1 MHRSLTLLASAL
13 LLVVL
18 TVAASLALADDGG
31 IRTVSGRVVSVDLK
45 AATLV
50 VRPETSS
57 VQPPANVTLSFDGDT
72 KIRKAGLKITLADI
86 HPGDAITANFKTDG
100 ARSLALALLVE

>member
-1 MHRSLTLLASAL
+1 MRVFTKSLAAAL
-13 LLVVL
+13 LLVL
-18 TVAASLALADDGG
+18 AATLVTAADGG
-31 IRTVSGRVVSVDLK
+31 IRTVSGRVVSVDVK

-57 VQPPANVTLSFDGDT
+57 LQQPADVTLSFDGDT

-86 HPGDAITANFKTDG
+86 HPGDIVTANFKADG

>member
-1 MHRSLTLLASAL
+1 MRRSITLLASAL

-18 TVAASLALADDGG
+18 TVAASLAIADDGG
-31 IRTVSGRVVSVDLK
+31 IRTVSGRVVSVDMK
-45 AATLV
+45 AATVV
-50 VRPETSS
+50 VRPEASS
-57 VQPPANVTLSFDGDT
+57 LQPANVTLSFDGDT